1 MNKQAG
7 EKDFDHPIR
16 NIDRLIFV
24 YKADTGKVN
33 ALLDSAKKLLMI
45 KGCTL
50 CSITHGL
57 AGEKEEW
64 RNCREEIGVPVEIF
78 HRDEIDSR
86 LGKVVRDQ
94 LPVVVAETV
103 GDLVVLLTPE
113 VLERC
118 KGSVHDF
125 KARLRLHSSMRN
137 LAIPGL

>member
-1 MNKQAG
+1 MNKKVVEG
-7 EKDFDHPIR
+7 TFDSPMR

-33 ALLDSAKKLLMI
+33 ALLDSAKKLLLI

-57 AGEKEEW
+57 AGEKAEW
-64 RNCREEIGVPVEIF
+64 RSCREEIGVPVETL
-78 HRDEIDSR
+78 HRDEIDSH
-86 LGKVVRDQ
+86 LAQVVGDQ
-94 LPVVVAETV
+94 LPVVVAEAA
-103 GDLVVLLTPE
+103 GDLVVLLPPE
-113 VLERC
+113 VLDRC

-137 LAIPGL
+137 LTIAGL